1 MVSRLLK
8 YLLYK
13 KLIRPITRSEGSIR
27 QVSWGVGI
35 GVFFALTPTVG
46 IQMYA
51 VALIWALCRYILNTH
66 FNLPVAIAMVWIS
79 NPLTMIPLYY
89 LFLVSGY
96 VFLETQE
103 KLSFALFEKE
113 LSSFSQMESAWDSIV
128 EATRFLIIDL
138 GWPMVVGS
146 LFFAIPGA
154 FLSYWITA
162 YLLKRYRL
170 QRLKHRQFVA
180 NGSQPVDQPVN

>member
-1 MVSRLLK
+1 MPLHSQHPFQSSGRNCNGLDIKPFNHDSALLSLPRFRL
-8 YLLYK
+8 
-13 KLIRPITRSEGSIR
+13 
-27 QVSWGVGI
+27 
-35 GVFFALTPTVG
+35 
-46 IQMYA
+46 
-51 VALIWALCRYILNTH
+51 C
-66 FNLPVAIAMVWIS
+66 
-79 NPLTMIPLYY
+79 
-89 LFLVSGY
+89 
-96 VFLETQE
+96 FLETQE

-180 NGSQPVDQPVN
+180 NGSQPVDQPIN

>member
-1 MVSRLLK
+1 MSRLFK

-51 VALIWALCRYILNTH
+51 VALIWALCRFILKSH
-66 FNLPVAIAMVWIS
+66 FNLPVSIAMVWIS

-96 VFLETQE
+96 AVLETHE
-103 KLSFALFEKE
+103 KLSFALFDQKF
-113 LSSFSQMESAWDSIV
+113 SSFSEMESTWELII

-146 LFFAIPGA
+146 LFFAIPFGIIS
-154 FLSYWITA
+154 FWVTTYMLSS
-162 YLLKRYRL
+162 YRQ
-170 QRLKHRQFVA
+170 QRLKHRQFVH
-180 NGSQPVDQPVN
+180 NDSQTADQTLH

>member
-1 MVSRLLK
+1 VVRRLIK
-8 YLLYK
+8 YLLYT

-27 QVSWGVGI
+27 QVSWGVGL

-51 VALIWALCRYILNTH
+51 VALVWALCRYILNAH

-89 LFLVSGY
+89 LFLFSGY
-96 VFLETQE
+96 AVMETQE
-103 KLSFALFEKE
+103 KLSFALFDNK
-113 LSSFSQMESAWDSIV
+113 LSSFSEMESTWDSIV

-146 LFFAIPGA
+146 LFYAIPGGI
-154 FLSYWITA
+154 LSYWITA
-162 YLLKRYRL
+162 YMLSRYRQ
-170 QRLKHRQFVA
+170 QRLKHNQFLSK
-180 NGSQPVDQPVN
+180 GSQTADQPLN

>member
-1 MVSRLLK
+1 MSRLFK

-51 VALIWALCRYILNTH
+51 VALIWALCRYIHNTH

-96 VFLETQE
+96 AFLETQE

-154 FLSYWITA
+154 ILSYWITA

>member
-1 MVSRLLK
+1 
-8 YLLYK
+8 
-13 KLIRPITRSEGSIR
+13 
-27 QVSWGVGI
+27 
-35 GVFFALTPTVG
+35 
-46 IQMYA
+46 
-51 VALIWALCRYILNTH
+51 
-66 FNLPVAIAMVWIS
+66 
-79 NPLTMIPLYY
+79 MIPLYY

-96 VFLETQE
+96 AFLETQE

-128 EATRFLIIDL
+128 EATRFLVIDL

-170 QRLKHRQFVA
+170 QRLKHRQFVS
-180 NGSQPVDQPVN
+180 NGSQPADQPVN